1 MIEFIIV
8 TVVFLIIIE
17 GIPLIR
23 QINDEYTEK
32 YNKKNKWKENITQ
45 HFNGHHSQGNSFGY
59 QDYKKNSY
67 DEEKEYYDLEDDK
80 WY

>member
-1 MIEFIIV
+1 MVELIIV
-8 TVVFLIIIE
+8 AIVFLIIVK

-23 QINDEYTEK
+23 QIDDEYTEK

-45 HFNGHHSQGNSFGY
+45 HFNGHHQQFGY

-67 DEEKEYYDLEDDK
+67 DDNEY
-80 WY
+80 